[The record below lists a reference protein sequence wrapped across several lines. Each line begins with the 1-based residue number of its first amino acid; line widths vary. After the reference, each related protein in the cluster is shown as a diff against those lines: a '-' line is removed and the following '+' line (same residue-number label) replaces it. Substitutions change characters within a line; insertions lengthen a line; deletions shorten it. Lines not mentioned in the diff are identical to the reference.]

1 LTICQNILDAY
12 EISGNIRNK
21 KYRGERGTLEEAFSA
36 ADALIQN
43 VCPDVL
49 KVVRREEAWHK
60 EPPTPKQ
67 LWRLKRLYP
76 GKVFPNDLDKGAA
89 SRLISA
95 KLAGRG

>member
-1 LTICQNILDAY
+1 MY
-12 EISGNIRNK
+12 EIRGNIRNK
-21 KYRGERGTLEEAFSA
+21 KYRGERGTIEEAFAA

-49 KVVRREEAWHK
+49 RVIRRKEEWHDG
-60 EPPTPKQ
+60 PPTPKQ

-76 GKVFPNDLDKGAA
+76 GKVFPNDMDKGAA

-95 KLAGRG
+95 AKAAGLC